1 MHRVLSKTS
10 PISLTH
16 YSNLKVILEIFKFL
30 SLQIIIHAKE
40 AIQVRRLF
48 LFFFLEKKTFDTF
61 NEEGCRRP
69 PLFSTKLGNEVF
81 VKDNEVTTR
90 WNMS

>member
-1 MHRVLSKTS
+1 MHRVLLKTS

-30 SLQIIIHAKE
+30 SLQIIIHVKE

-48 LFFFLEKKTFDTF
+48 FF
-61 NEEGCRRP
+61 
-69 PLFSTKLGNEVF
+69 
-81 VKDNEVTTR
+81 
-90 WNMS
+90 

>member
-40 AIQVRRLF
+40 AIQVRRFF
-48 LFFFLEKKTFDTF
+48 LFFLEKKMFNTF

-69 PLFSTKLGNEVF
+69 PLFSIKLGNEVF

-90 WNMS
+90 WNMN